1 MKLLILLFTALCAAY
16 TNPKDALINPRGEK
30 VCMQQCG
37 TSALKCPEA
46 FWKEQFDMCYRC
58 CAVWG
63 ETVIRVRCDEG
74 SGNGTMAN
82 TRKGNETEAEM
93 DKEKDKGK
101 NESVGRELGFS

>member
-1 MKLLILLFTALCAAY
+1 MIFHIFLFTALCTAY
-16 TNPKDALINPRGEK
+16 SNPKDALINPRGEK

-74 SGNGTMAN
+74 GTGNGTMG
-82 TRKGNETEAEM
+82 RKGNETATV
-93 DKEKDKGK
+93 KEKDKGK
-101 NESVGRELGFS
+101 NEGVGRELGFS